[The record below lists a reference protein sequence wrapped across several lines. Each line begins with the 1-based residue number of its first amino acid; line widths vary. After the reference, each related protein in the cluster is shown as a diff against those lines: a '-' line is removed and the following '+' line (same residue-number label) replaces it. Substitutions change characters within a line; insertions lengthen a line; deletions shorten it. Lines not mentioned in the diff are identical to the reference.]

1 MSAKPGKFAASFAP
15 LTVAFDFPGRA
26 GTKYAREF
34 ASRLPRG
41 TKRCWGIPFRLAAKG
56 KRANVLRLAKGRKT
70 AIDAGGRAATHVCF
84 LHYWEGKFDPKE
96 KTQVGDVLAMY
107 RLVYADGQSADVP
120 VRFLYE
126 VGFLNWP
133 WGFHPFNSVRM
144 NDMRTLDFDGQFDAA
159 FNWQGSFGFFS
170 DSENLD
176 VLVRMARAVRPG
188 GRVLIDQPNREYIL
202 RHFRTSNRHTT
213 VRSRTRWNRRSQRA
227 ETWFVDNA
235 TGESWSMSIRL
246 YTVSQFRKLFAAA
259 GLTLVGTC
267 GDLNGG
273 PYSRSSRRI
282 YVVGSRSIHE
292 HPTVLS

>member
-1 MSAKPGKFAASFAP
+1 MTTPKNVTKEWFANFDQHFGLKGDETGQDEAAFIMRVLGLRKGRPVLDIACGAGR
-15 LTVAFDFPGRA
+15 VAFHLAQTGCLVTGIDLTRA
-26 GTKYAREF
+26 YINRARKRF
-34 ASRLPRG
+34 AE
-41 TKRCWGIPFRLAAKG
+41 
-56 KRANVLRLAKGRKT
+56 
-70 AIDAGGRAATHVCF
+70 AGLSGMFIQR
-84 LHYWEGKFDPKE
+84 
-96 KTQVGDVLAMY
+96 
-107 RLVYADGQSADVP
+107 
-120 VRFLYE
+120 
-126 VGFLNWP
+126 
-133 WGFHPFNSVRM
+133 
-144 NDMRTLDFDGQFDAA
+144 DMRTLDFDGQFDAA